1 MSGKVDLDRWGPHLR
16 AARRTGKT
24 LTQYAREQGLSRHTL
39 YAARQMLAGE
49 ARRRAHG
56 GRRSRGGRLKVSLPA
71 PFAPVRLVAPAR
83 TPPLEFAPMPSW
95 SPVTP
100 CVRAQLLNGVAIE
113 VQCASADTALVAAV
127 ISSLA
132 GLPCSA

>member
-16 AARRTGKT
+16 AARRSGKT
-24 LTQYAREQGLSRHTL
+24 LTEYAREQGLSRHTL

-49 ARRRAHG
+49 ARGQARG
-56 GRRSRGGRLKVSLPA
+56 GRRKVSLRA
-71 PFAPVRLVAPAR
+71 PFAPVRLLDPVR
-83 TPPLEFAPMPSW
+83 RPPPEFASMPSG

-100 CVRAQLLNGVAIE
+100 RLRAQLLNGVAIE
-113 VQCASADTALVAAV
+113 VQCASADTAFVAAV

-132 GLPCSA
+132 GVPCSA